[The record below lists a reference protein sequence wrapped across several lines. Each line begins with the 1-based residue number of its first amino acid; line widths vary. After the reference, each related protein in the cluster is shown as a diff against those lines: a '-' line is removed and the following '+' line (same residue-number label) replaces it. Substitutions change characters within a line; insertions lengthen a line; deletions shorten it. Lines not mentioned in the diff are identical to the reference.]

1 MCKMHRCFS
10 FHSTIVVFRDV
21 GQFHCILRLL
31 FAIAYFDYSLFSKY
45 IIIRHISY
53 RFITSLMDILTI
65 FLSMI
70 RREYCLNLLEF
81 TKKKNLHFYIV
92 SHLCTDKILC
102 QNLYLCRQN
111 KPYLLWLSKAI
122 HCKLYI
128 PWCLKETIT
137 RKRTFLWI
145 YTTAR
150 IDHFLQFLPVSTFS
164 KCRKIGHKT
173 NMVQRL
179 NSLNTPYHTVLE
191 RGFWIIATNVK
202 YDTNRLKMKV
212 YVVLNKDG
220 VPYVIH
226 MLIIFPPDVL
236 RKL

>member
-1 MCKMHRCFS
+1 MP
-10 FHSTIVVFRDV
+10 
-21 GQFHCILRLL
+21 
-31 FAIAYFDYSLFSKY
+31 
-45 IIIRHISY
+45 
-53 RFITSLMDILTI
+53 
-65 FLSMI
+65 
-70 RREYCLNLLEF
+70 
-81 TKKKNLHFYIV
+81 
-92 SHLCTDKILC
+92 
-102 QNLYLCRQN
+102 NLYLCRQN

-212 YVVLNKDG
+212 YVVFNKDG

-226 MLIIFPPDVL
+226 TSEAQFNFHLMKMFFSFQLIMLKNHNC
-236 RKL
+236 KLLQIYLQW